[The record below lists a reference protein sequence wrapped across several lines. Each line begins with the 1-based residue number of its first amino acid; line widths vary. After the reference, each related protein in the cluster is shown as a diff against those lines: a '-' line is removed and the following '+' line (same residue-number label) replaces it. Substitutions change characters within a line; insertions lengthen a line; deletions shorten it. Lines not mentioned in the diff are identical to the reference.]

1 MQDLTR
7 EQGAFELTLLNAEYA
22 GTAFDDVLV
31 EGLNLGIPA
40 EIMTRL
46 ESIWGTTRTVAG
58 EIVAVG
64 KIIVS
69 QIFAFFRANPGI
81 TIGIALGAA
90 VGALTTAI
98 PFIGPLLAPVAASAA
113 MFAGAGIGA
122 TFDAGVPT
130 SDPLIAAIQL
140 ARKFFELLRNILW
153 AVREYFATA

>member
-1 MQDLTR
+1 MQDLTK

-22 GTAFDDVLV
+22 STAFDDVLV

-46 ESIWGTTRTVAG
+46 ESLWSTTRSVAG

-69 QIFAFFRANPGI
+69 EIFAFLRANRGI
-81 TIGIALGAA
+81 AIGLALGAA

-98 PFIGPLLAPVAASAA
+98 PFIGPLLAPIVASVTLL
-113 MFAGAGIGA
+113 FGAGIGA

-130 SDPLIAAIQL
+130 SDPLIATLQL
-140 ARKFFELLRNILW
+140 ARKFFELLQAIFW
-153 AVREYFATA
+153 AVREYFLTD